1 MGDNLTSLH
10 AETSEAKLQ
19 DRTDDSTF
27 ARLTTR
33 GPRKDG
39 APGRVTEEG
48 TGLPLQAGS
57 VSKSAE
63 ISFRRI
69 IGTYF

>member
-10 AETSEAKLQ
+10 AETSDAKLQ

-33 GPRKDG
+33 GPRKDW
-39 APGRVTEEG
+39 APDRATEEG
-48 TGLPLQAGS
+48 TGAASSG
-57 VSKSAE
+57 
-63 ISFRRI
+63 RI
-69 IGTYF
+69 